1 MGLATDHAY
10 APAAA
15 APSSPQPADHQALR
29 VLLAELARSEE
40 RYALAIRAANDGI
53 WDWDLVSNTL
63 YLSSRWHAILGRPQP
78 EDDLGPTAWF
88 DLVHPSDLGRL
99 RATVTEHLEGRSPQL
114 RAEHRKIGR
123 AHV

>member
-63 YLSSRWHAILGRPQP
+63 YLSPRWHAILAR
-78 EDDLGPTAWF
+78 
-88 DLVHPSDLGRL
+88 
-99 RATVTEHLEGRSPQL
+99 GRS
-114 RAEHRKIGR
+114 RSGG
-123 AHV
+123 VV